1 MMHCQEEQPAPA
13 MKMMPLVS
21 FFVVDMVHNWAWQ
34 RVNSERVKV
43 VGDRWSVLLY
53 EDCECITDCVSS
65 SFLVGCDEVMILTCE
80 RMNPYCLHSSNHRP
94 LILPLPGPP
103 LTITLIQKQG
113 MNNIFRNKMSPV
125 RNLVRSLKR
134 IVKLKAKRPT
144 LNG

>member
-1 MMHCQEEQPAPA
+1 MHNT
-13 MKMMPLVS
+13 KS
-21 FFVVDMVHNWAWQ
+21 
-34 RVNSERVKV
+34 
-43 VGDRWSVLLY
+43 VG
-53 EDCECITDCVSS
+53 EDCECITECVSS

-103 LTITLIQKQG
+103 LTIKLIQKQG

-144 LNG
+144 LNGWAYNKIQWSTHHPPTLNSTHWLLTPGQPMRRE